1 MGMVSYGQRKGKNQ
15 KRSQAGESPKRSARP
30 NGSAQWPQRANA
42 GKQGKRTYIDK
53 ANGHIKRTWGMRP
66 GISGHAKRHE
76 DGVGG
81 QGETGNMQERLR
93 G

>member
-1 MGMVSYGQRKGKNQ
+1 MTAANGGERK
-15 KRSQAGESPKRSARP
+15 P
-30 NGSAQWPQRANA
+30 NGRKAASVETSLTAFHFILTGERGRTGKRANL
-42 GKQGKRTYIDK
+42 DK

-76 DGVGG
+76 DGAGG